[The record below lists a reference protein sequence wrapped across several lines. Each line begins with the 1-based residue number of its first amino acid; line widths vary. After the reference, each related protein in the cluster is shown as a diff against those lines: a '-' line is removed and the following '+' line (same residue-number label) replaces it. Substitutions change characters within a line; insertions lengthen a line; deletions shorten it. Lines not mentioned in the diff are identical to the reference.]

1 MARFRREHRI
11 HDLREALR
19 RSAER
24 LRERLR
30 ERIRKRNDDSI
41 KRTREST
48 ENKSRSAKE
57 FNLLARLRQR
67 FHIKIEDPWF
77 KLETLRNY
85 MADYIVSQNI
95 FTYDHVRNTI
105 LDALNR
111 IREPDLRNLY
121 LYNKLIA
128 RYQNPPCGSVKF
140 YIKITYTTLNILRT
154 IRDKFTL
161 YVRNWINNSKLRD
174 RLLQAVAFVLQ
185 LLLRSR
191 TKPEDEDYNSELLA
205 NPESTLSENDQVTVS
220 RSDTTQTERRYSLG
234 FLLRHPSLIAR
245 ALAMKLGLAEHS
257 HDAHHCSVYAF
268 LPERSK
274 MKYYVNL
281 PYQQYYDFIV
291 YERRRKM
298 RGVK

>member
-1 MARFRREHRI
+1 MARFKREHRI
-11 HDLREALR
+11 HDLRESIR
-19 RSAER
+19 RSIER
-24 LRERLR
+24 LRERFRETLR
-30 ERIRKRNDDSI
+30 RRSDEGI
-41 KRTREST
+41 KRTREIT
-48 ENKSRSAKE
+48 ESNTKKAKE
-57 FNLLARLRQR
+57 YNELSRLRQKFR
-67 FHIKIEDPWF
+67 LKIEDPFF
-77 KLETLRNY
+77 KLETLRNH

-95 FTYDHVRNTI
+95 YTHEHVRATI

-121 LYNKLIA
+121 LFNKLVA
-128 RYQNPPCGSVKF
+128 RYQTPPCGSVKF
-140 YIKITYTTLNILRT
+140 YVKLTYVTLNILKS
-154 IRDKFTL
+154 IRDRFTL

-174 RLLQAVAFVLQ
+174 RLLQTAAFVLA

-191 TKPEDEDYNSELLA
+191 TKHEDEDYNSELLA

-220 RSDTTQTERRYSLG
+220 RSDTTQTERRYTLG
-234 FLLRHPSLIAR
+234 FIMRHPTFIAR
-245 ALAMKLGLAEHS
+245 ALTMKLGLAEHS